1 VEGRKLGQGFDISLV
16 IKYLPDFWRGTL
28 ATMWISGTSLTL
40 ALLIGLI
47 VGLGRVSPLSAP
59 RWLARVY
66 TDIIRGTP
74 ALMQIFFIYFGLPS
88 VGIRLSA
95 PVAGVLALGI
105 NSGAYISEI
114 IRAAIQSIERG
125 QMEAA
130 RGLGMNYRQAMRRI
144 ILPQTV
150 RRSIPPITGELI
162 SLVKGSSL
170 LSVISIGELTRV
182 GTQILGVTFR
192 PLEAYLP
199 VAAIYLLLNVGLTQ
213 LTILIE
219 ARASKY
225 E

>member
-1 VEGRKLGQGFDISLV
+1 MDHGFDLNLV
-16 IKYLPDFWRGTL
+16 LRYLPDFWRGTL
-28 ATMWISGTSLTL
+28 ATLWISGASLIL
-40 ALLIGLI
+40 ALLLGL
-47 VGLGRVSPLSAP
+47 VGGLARVSPVSGAQ
-59 RWLARVY
+59 WCARLY
-66 TDIIRGTP
+66 TDVIRGTP

-114 IRAAIQSIERG
+114 VRAAIQSIERG

-130 RGLGMNYRQAMRRI
+130 RGLGMSYRQAMRRV

-150 RRSIPPITGELI
+150 RRAIPPVTGELI

-199 VAAIYLLLNVGLTQ
+199 VAVIYLLINALLTQ
-213 LTILIE
+213 LTIHFEGHL
-219 ARASKY
+219 ARH

>member
-1 VEGRKLGQGFDISLV
+1 MGQGFDVHLV
-16 IKYLPDFWRGTL
+16 IKYLPEFWRGTL
-28 ATMWISGTSLTL
+28 ATVWISGASLAL

-47 VGLGRVSPLSAP
+47 VGLGRVSPMPGLSGI
-59 RWLARVY
+59 ARLY

-88 VGIRLSA
+88 IGIRLSA

-130 RGLGMNYRQAMRRI
+130 RGLGMNYRQAMRRV

-150 RRSIPPITGELI
+150 RRAIPPTTGELI

-192 PLEAYLP
+192 PIEAYVP
-199 VAAIYLLLNVGLTQ
+199 VAIIYLVLNSGLTQ
-213 LTILIE
+213 LTILLE
-219 ARASKY
+219 AKLARR

>member
-1 VEGRKLGQGFDISLV
+1 MGGRFLGQGFSLTLV
-16 IKYLPDFWRGTL
+16 LKYLPDFWRGTI
-28 ATMWISGTSLTL
+28 ATVWISGASLGL
-40 ALLIGLI
+40 ALLIGLT
-47 VGLGRVSPLSAP
+47 VGLGRISPLPTLRS
-59 RWLARVY
+59 LARVY
-66 TDIIRGTP
+66 TDVIRGTP
-74 ALMQIFFIYFGLPS
+74 ALMQIFFIYFGLPAI
-88 VGIRLSA
+88 GIRLAA

-130 RGLGMNYRQAMRRI
+130 RGLGMSYRQAMRRV

-150 RRSIPPITGELI
+150 RRAIPPVTGELI

-199 VAAIYLLLNVGLTQ
+199 VAVIYLLLNAGLTQ
-213 LTILIE
+213 LTILLE
-219 ARASKY
+219 ARASRH

>member
-1 VEGRKLGQGFDISLV
+1 RALDHGFDLSLV
-16 IKYLPDFWRGTL
+16 SRYLPDFWRGTV
-28 ATMWISGTSLTL
+28 ATLWISGASLIL
-40 ALLIGLI
+40 ALLFGL
-47 VGLGRVSPLSAP
+47 VGGLGRVSPMPGLSGI
-59 RWLARVY
+59 ARLY

-74 ALMQIFFIYFGLPS
+74 ALMQIFFIYFGLPA
-88 VGIRLSA
+88 VGIRPSA

-114 IRAAIQSIERG
+114 VRAAIQSIERG

-130 RGLGMNYRQAMRRI
+130 RGLGMSYRQAMRRV

-150 RRSIPPITGELI
+150 RRAIPTVTGELI

-199 VAAIYLLLNVGLTQ
+199 VAAIYLLINALLTQ
-213 LTILIE
+213 LTIHFE
-219 ARASKY
+219 G
-225 E
+225 

>member
-1 VEGRKLGQGFDISLV
+1 MGQAFDVNLV
-16 IKYLPDFWRGTL
+16 LKYLPEFWRGTL
-28 ATMWISGTSLTL
+28 ATTWISGASLAL
-40 ALLIGLI
+40 ALLIGLA
-47 VGLGRVSPLSAP
+47 VGLGRISPLPALRSV
-59 RWLARVY
+59 ARVY

-74 ALMQIFFIYFGLPS
+74 ALMQIFFIYFGLPA

-130 RGLGMNYRQAMRRI
+130 RGLGMSYRQAMGRV

-150 RRSIPPITGELI
+150 RRAIPPITGELI

-199 VAAIYLLLNVGLTQ
+199 VAAIYLLLNASLTQ
-213 LTILIE
+213 LTIHLE
-219 ARASKY
+219 ARAARH

>member
-1 VEGRKLGQGFDISLV
+1 LGQGFDVTLV
-16 IKYLPDFWRGTL
+16 LKYLPDFWRGTI
-28 ATMWISGTSLTL
+28 ATVWISGASLGL
-40 ALLIGLI
+40 ALLIGLS
-47 VGLGRVSPLSAP
+47 VGLSRISPLPALRS
-59 RWLARVY
+59 LARVY
-66 TDIIRGTP
+66 TDVIRGTP
-74 ALMQIFFIYFGLPS
+74 ALMQIFFIYFGLPA
-88 VGIRLSA
+88 VGVRLSA

-114 IRAAIQSIERG
+114 VRAAIQSIERG

-130 RGLGMNYRQAMRRI
+130 RGLGMNYRQAMRRV

-150 RRSIPPITGELI
+150 RRAIPPVTGELI

-199 VAAIYLLLNVGLTQ
+199 VAAIYLLLNAGLTQ
-213 LTILIE
+213 VTILLE
-219 ARASKY
+219 ARASRH

>member
-1 VEGRKLGQGFDISLV
+1 LGQGFDVTLV
-16 IKYLPDFWRGTL
+16 LKYLPDFWRGTI
-28 ATMWISGTSLTL
+28 ATVWISGASLGL
-40 ALLIGLI
+40 ALLIGLS
-47 VGLGRVSPLSAP
+47 VGLSRISPLPALRS
-59 RWLARVY
+59 LARVY
-66 TDIIRGTP
+66 TDVIRGTP
-74 ALMQIFFIYFGLPS
+74 ALMQIFFIYFGLPA
-88 VGIRLSA
+88 VGVRLSA

-114 IRAAIQSIERG
+114 VRAAIQSIERG

-130 RGLGMNYRQAMRRI
+130 RGLGMNHRQAMRRV

-150 RRSIPPITGELI
+150 RRAIPPVTGELI

-199 VAAIYLLLNVGLTQ
+199 VAAIYLLLNAGLTQ
-213 LTILIE
+213 VTILLE
-219 ARASKY
+219 ARASRH

>member
-1 VEGRKLGQGFDISLV
+1 MRGRFLGQGFSLTLV
-16 IKYLPDFWRGTL
+16 LKYLPDFWRGTI
-28 ATMWISGTSLTL
+28 ATVWISGASLGL
-40 ALLIGLI
+40 ALLIGLT
-47 VGLGRVSPLSAP
+47 VGLGRISPLP
-59 RWLARVY
+59 TLRWLARVY
-66 TDIIRGTP
+66 TDVIRGTP

-88 VGIRLSA
+88 VGVRLSA

-114 IRAAIQSIERG
+114 IRAAIQSIEHG
-125 QMEAA
+125 PMEAA
-130 RGLGMNYRQAMRRI
+130 RGLGMSYRQAMRRV

-150 RRSIPPITGELI
+150 RRAIPPVTGELI

-199 VAAIYLLLNVGLTQ
+199 VAVIYLLLNAGLTQ
-213 LTILIE
+213 LTILLE
-219 ARASKY
+219 ARASRH

>member
-1 VEGRKLGQGFDISLV
+1 MRRVHRNRLTGRSVSMMAMAVCASLLLAISGATVQKLGV
-16 IKYLPDFWRGTL
+16 VRAATAPTL
-28 ATMWISGTSLTL
+28 RS
-40 ALLIGLI
+40 
-47 VGLGRVSPLSAP
+47 
-59 RWLARVY
+59 LARVY
-66 TDIIRGTP
+66 TDVIRGTP
-74 ALMQIFFIYFGLPS
+74 ALMQIFFIYFGLPAI
-88 VGIRLSA
+88 GIRLAA

-130 RGLGMNYRQAMRRI
+130 RGLGMSYRQAMRRV

-150 RRSIPPITGELI
+150 RRAIPPVTGELI

-199 VAAIYLLLNVGLTQ
+199 VAVIYLLLNAGLTQ
-213 LTILIE
+213 LTILLE
-219 ARASKY
+219 ARASRH

>member
-1 VEGRKLGQGFDISLV
+1 MGQGFDVTLV
-16 IKYLPDFWRGTL
+16 LKYLPDFWRGTI
-28 ATMWISGTSLTL
+28 ATVWISGASLGL
-40 ALLIGLI
+40 ALLIGLT
-47 VGLGRVSPLSAP
+47 VGLGRISPLPTLRS
-59 RWLARVY
+59 LARVY
-66 TDIIRGTP
+66 TDVIRGTP
-74 ALMQIFFIYFGLPS
+74 ALMQIFFIYFGLPAI
-88 VGIRLSA
+88 GIRLAA

-130 RGLGMNYRQAMRRI
+130 RGLGMSYRQAMRRV

-150 RRSIPPITGELI
+150 RRAIPPVTGELI

-199 VAAIYLLLNVGLTQ
+199 VAVIYLLLNAGLTQ
-213 LTILIE
+213 LTILLE
-219 ARASKY
+219 ARASRH